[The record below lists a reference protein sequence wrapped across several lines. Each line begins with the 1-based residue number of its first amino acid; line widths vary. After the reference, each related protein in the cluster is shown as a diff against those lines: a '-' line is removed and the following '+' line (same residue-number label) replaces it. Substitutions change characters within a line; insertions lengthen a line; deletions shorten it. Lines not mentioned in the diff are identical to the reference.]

1 MNPYAAVLLLTSAAL
16 LQSSLFPHLSWGGLK
31 PDLVVML
38 VISWG
43 LLRGVK
49 EGLLWAFIGGLAL
62 DLLSATPLGLSALVL
77 TPWILLTSLGQKSI
91 YRTNILLPLASI
103 FLATLGYNLV
113 LLLAWQLLG
122 RPALWGETFLEV
134 LLPTGFLNLLV
145 MLPLYPFL
153 SWLHRRIGPEQ
164 MGW

>member
-16 LQSSLFPHLSWGGLK
+16 LQSSLLPHLSWGGLK

-62 DLLSATPLGLSALVL
+62 DLLSTTPLGLSALIL
-77 TPWILLTSLGQKSI
+77 TLLILLTSPGQKSI
-91 YRTNILLPLASI
+91 YRTNILFPLASI
-103 FLATLGYNLV
+103 FLATLGYNLA

-122 RPALWGETFLEV
+122 RPALWGETFLKV

-145 MLPLYPFL
+145 MLPLYPLL
-153 SWLHRRIGPEQ
+153 SRLHRQIGPEQ
-164 MGW
+164 MEW